1 MSLPDAEKLLLRLA
15 DGMRP
20 QVGKDT
26 QLVGIHTGG
35 VWLAERLNR
44 ILELARPIGMIDVS
58 FYRDDY
64 ESRGLHPSVKSSQ
77 MPFSVDDADVVL
89 VDDVLFTGRT
99 IRAALNVLFDY
110 GRPRRVRLAA
120 LIDRGGRELPVAAQ
134 FVGAELSVGDNE
146 QIDLVRDEAGRLDL
160 KVVMRDAGER
170 R

>member
-1 MSLPDAEKLLLRLA
+1 MSLPDAEKLLMRLA

-26 QLVGIHTGG
+26 LLIGIHTGG

-44 ILELARPIGMIDVS
+44 VLGLARPIGTIDVS

-99 IRAALNVLFDY
+99 IRAALNQLFDY

-120 LIDRGGRELPVAAQ
+120 LVDRGGRELPVAAQ
-134 FVGAELSVGDNE
+134 FVGTELSVRDDE
-146 QIDLVRDEAGRLDL
+146 QIELVRDDAGKLGL
-160 KVVMRDAGER
+160 KIVMRDTAEGR
-170 R
+170 